1 MLLRDSLHL
10 VAERRVGLLTNQT
23 GVDRSGVSD
32 VERLIDAGVDLAAIF
47 SPEHGYRGVLDQA
60 DVGHT
65 VDPATGKT
73 IYSLYAQGTV
83 LGPTADM
90 LRGIDVLLIDLQDI
104 GGRPYTYITTV
115 LRTLE
120 SAHASDVAVL
130 LLDRPN
136 PIGGRIVQGPVLE
149 PAASSDVGMLPIPM
163 RHGMTLGELAR
174 FGNDWSGIGA
184 DLTVVPAAGWT
195 REMWFDQTGLPWV
208 RPSPSMPD
216 LESAT
221 HYPGTVM
228 FEATNLSV
236 GRGTP
241 VAFQVVGAPWLD
253 AGRVVA
259 RMGEHA
265 GVAIGDTVVTPEAP
279 PDRKFDGVPIAA
291 VMLHVT
297 DRQAYDPVQTAVSL
311 LVAVREIHS
320 GLLTVNQRRLAQLVG
335 TEALWAAVEAGEPWQ
350 EIVRSWE
357 GPLTRFRTERAAY
370 LLYPE

>member
-1 MLLRDSLHL
+1 
-10 VAERRVGLLTNQT
+10 V
-23 GVDRSGVSD
+23 
-32 VERLIDAGVDLAAIF
+32 AIF
-47 SPEHGYRGVLDQA
+47 SPEHGYRGVLDQG

-73 IYSLYAQGTV
+73 IYSLYAQGRV
-83 LGPTADM
+83 QGPTADM
-90 LRGIDVLLIDLQDI
+90 LRGIDIMLIDLQDI

-120 SAHASDVAVL
+120 SARANDVAVL

-136 PIGGRIVQGPVLE
+136 PIGGRMVQGPLLDT
-149 PAASSDVGMLPIPM
+149 ATSSDVGMLPIPM

-174 FGNDWSGIGA
+174 FGEDRLVIGA
-184 DLTVVPAAGWT
+184 DLTVIPTAGWA
-195 REMWFDQTGLPWV
+195 RDVWFDETGLPWV

-241 VAFQVVGAPWLD
+241 IAFQVVGAPWLD

-265 GVAIGDTVVTPEAP
+265 GVTIRDTVVTPEAP

-291 VMLHVT
+291 VKLHVT
-297 DRQAYDPVQTAVSL
+297 DRRTYDPVQTAVSL
-311 LVAVREIHS
+311 LAAVREIHPES
-320 GLLTVNQRRLAQLVG
+320 LTVNRRRRAQLVG

-357 GPLTRFRTERAAY
+357 GPLARFRTERAVY